1 MNWVNYHHLMY
12 FWTVAREGTIAR
24 ASEKLHLGQPA
35 ISTQLK
41 QLETALGVKVF
52 QKSGRKLEMT
62 EMGQTVYRYADAI
75 FSLGGEMLD
84 TIRGRPTGKPIRFA
98 VGIVDSVPKMI
109 AKSLLEPA
117 LKMPEPLQLICVENT
132 LEKLLSE
139 LALHNLDLVISESP
153 LTGAMRIRAF
163 NHQLGES
170 SIAIFGVKGLARKY
184 RANFPQS
191 LDGAPLLLPYGASPL
206 RRAIDTWL
214 DTENLKPVIR
224 AEFDDSALLKVFGQA
239 GEGLFPAPFVV
250 RDEICRQYEVEVI
263 GEIPAIRERYFA
275 ISAERRL
282 KHPAVL
288 AISQSAKTRF
298 DG

>member
-41 QLETALGVKVF
+41 QLETALGVKLF

-62 EMGQTVYRYADAI
+62 EMGQTVYRYADEI

-170 SIAIFGVKGLARKY
+170 SIAIFGVKGLARKC

-191 LDGAPLLLPYGASPL
+191 LDGAPLLLPHGTSPL